1 MRRRHLVQPMSFVV
15 VRDGGCSLLGFSEP
29 KKVGCS
35 GFVRRCAD
43 SDLEGD
49 FALEAEILEF
59 MKSSEKP
66 QAFPSKSDLVQAGR
80 LDLVDA
86 IVKQGGWLSLG
97 WDLDEDERAQESDF
111 RNWDSIMAEGYESSS
126 SIGDQISVSATVSS
140 FSDDSSQAASSSGRP
155 L

>member
-1 MRRRHLVQPMSFVV
+1 
-15 VRDGGCSLLGFSEP
+15 
-29 KKVGCS
+29 
-35 GFVRRCAD
+35 
-43 SDLEGD
+43 
-49 FALEAEILEF
+49 

-97 WDLDEDERAQESDF
+97 WDLDEDEIAQESDF
-111 RNWDSIMAEGYESSS
+111 RNWDSIMAEGYKSSAS
-126 SIGDQISVSATVSS
+126 TGDQISVSAAVSS